1 MGDEV
6 VHIVRGRE
14 IVRLDGRMLREQAR
28 ISARVVVDVG
38 AGDGRWIYRMARAR
52 PDWLCLALD
61 ADADAPRE
69 TSHRAARRPERGGA
83 RNVWFIRAGADELP
97 PALTGL
103 SDEVHV
109 HFPWG
114 TLLRAVLVPEPDLL
128 RGILGLRNREGSV
141 CVRLN
146 VSVVEDPL
154 VLRRLN
160 LPVAGN
166 QDLEARLRAGY
177 GALGVHLDVR
187 RAALDPETSW
197 GRRLA
202 AGRPLPVLALDGRAH
217 PGNAETP
224 AGVNMV

>member
-14 IVRLDGRMLREQAR
+14 IVRFDGRMLREQAR
-28 ISARVVVDVG
+28 AASRVVVDVG
-38 AGDGRWIYRMARAR
+38 AGDGRWI
-52 PDWLCLALD
+52 
-61 ADADAPRE
+61 
-69 TSHRAARRPERGGA
+69 
-83 RNVWFIRAGADELP
+83 
-97 PALTGL
+97 
-103 SDEVHV
+103 
-109 HFPWG
+109 
-114 TLLRAVLVPEPDLL
+114 
-128 RGILGLRNREGSV
+128 LGLRNREGRV

-146 VSVVEDPL
+146 ASVVDDPL
-154 VLRRLN
+154 ALRRLN
-160 LPVAGN
+160 LPLAGT

-217 PGNAETP
+217 PGNAEAP
-224 AGVNMV
+224 AGVKMV